1 MIESQI
7 SVFTKKVLLEHS
19 HIHSFIHSVTHCYF
33 GATVEQRLSGPQGYL
48 LPGPLQKKSASP
60 HL

>member
-1 MIESQI
+1 MEMIESQI

-19 HIHSFIHSVTHCYF
+19 HIHSFIPSVTHCRF
-33 GATVEQRLSGPQGYL
+33 GATVEQRLSGPS
-48 LPGPLQKKSASP
+48 QKESASP

>member
-33 GATVEQRLSGPQGYL
+33 GATVEQRLSGPS
-48 LPGPLQKKSASP
+48 QKESASP